1 MDCSPLGSS
10 IHGISQARILEWVA
24 ISLSWGCSWPRGLL
38 HCRQILYCCA
48 TKEAPISLCF
58 SKLFLCLFCF
68 LCFFFPFAFCLHFVF
83 YLDFV
88 RFVFN
93 CLISFGDFHFCF
105 LFWMCICFFGA
116 LLLLFL
122 LFVWGIV
129 CLFLIIA
136 VCLFFFFAIS
146 LGFCLFVFIPSF
158 FNFIFSLF
166 AKLCSLQILGS
177 QARGRA

>member
-1 MDCSPLGSS
+1 MGFPRQEYWNELPFPSPGDLPDPGVFC
-10 IHGISQARILEWVA
+10 IAGRFFTVVPPRKP
-24 ISLSWGCSWPRGLL
+24 LSEFVF
-38 HCRQILYCCA
+38 LYYFCV
-48 TKEAPISLCF
+48 CF
-58 SKLFLCLFCF
+58 DLFAFF
-68 LCFFFPFAFCLHFVF
+68 LPFAFCLHFVF

-122 LFVWGIV
+122 PFVWGIV

-136 VCLFFFFAIS
+136 VCLFFSLLFP
-146 LGFCLFVFIPSF
+146 LGFACLFSSHPFLILF
-158 FNFIFSLF
+158 FLF
-166 AKLCSLQILGS
+166 AKMCSLQILGS
-177 QARGRA
+177 